1 MALTALQWMTLIV
14 FFVTIA
20 AVVVN
25 KLDATVAALLGVVVM
40 IWMGTMTEVEA
51 AKLVDWNVMAIL
63 VGIWI
68 MAGYFGRTGVPSW
81 LSVQSLK
88 LSGGKP
94 GLLILVLSML
104 TGLLSMF
111 IDNVVCILMMAPVAL
126 PLARALGIPAT
137 PLVLMIGF
145 SANFMGTALLLG
157 DLPPQMLHSVAGAEF
172 FDFIWQ
178 HGRPSSF
185 PILMVSFIITL
196 AFMYFYGFRSIGKPA
211 AEGVASIKSD
221 IQDPTFAFI
230 AVGMFLL
237 TVFAMAMREF
247 LGVKLGFIALTGAVI
262 LVLIIE
268 IMGDKLKEAPSF
280 EHIVQELDWRAVFFY
295 IALFALVGGLEKT
308 HILDMMANWMK
319 PMFAQNYA
327 LGATVLYWVTIPIVG
342 IVEHDAYILTFLNT
356 IKELGA
362 QGVPPWPLWWVV
374 LWAGTLGSNLTV
386 AGAPALY
393 VALRIAEKE
402 EDRKVSL
409 REFLSWSLPFCL
421 VSAVVCYVLGDAD
434 LGPALRELRRSTH
447 VQEHPRSD
455 RRLFAVAEGGGARR
469 RAGQGARRQGHGL
482 LRRAAGDAGRLS
494 QQPAGRLRP
503 AGEHEQMI
511 EKTAAKHLDVD
522 RAPREEGAAYASKA
536 CTSPTTIPPTP
547 SSTSRRRKSATSS

>member
-1 MALTALQWMTLIV
+1 MNTLQWMTLIV
-14 FFVTIA
+14 FGITIA
-20 AVVVN
+20 AVVIN
-25 KLDATVAALLGVVVM
+25 KLDATVMALLGVVVM

-51 AKLVDWNVMAIL
+51 AQLVDWNVMAIL

-68 MAGYFGRTGVPSW
+68 IAGYFGKTGVPSW

-88 LSGGKP
+88 WSGGHP
-94 GLLILVLSML
+94 GFLILVLSML

-137 PLVLMIGF
+137 PFVLMIGF

-185 PILMVSFIITL
+185 PILMVAFVVTL
-196 AFMYFYGFRSIGKPA
+196 AFMYVYGFRSIGKPT

-221 IQDPTFAFI
+221 IQDPLFAFI

-262 LVLIIE
+262 LVLIVE
-268 IMGDKLKEAPSF
+268 VMGEKLKGAPSF

-308 HILDMMANWMK
+308 HILDMLANWMR
-319 PMFAQNYA
+319 PIFVENYA
-327 LGATVLYWVTIPIVG
+327 LGATILFWVTIPIVG

-409 REFLSWSLPFCL
+409 REFLSWSIPFCL
-421 VSAVVCYVLGDAD
+421 VSSFVTYMLGDAD
-434 LGPALRELRRSTH
+434 LGPALRKIRKRRSHH
-447 VQEHPRSD
+447 VQEHPHSD
-455 RRLFAVAEGGGARR
+455 RRLAAVAEGRR
-469 RAGQGARRQGHGL
+469 EGRGAGQGGRRQSHRL
-482 LRRAAGDAGRLS
+482 LRGAARDAGRLPQS
-494 QQPAGRLRP
+494 SAGRFP
-503 AGEHEQMI
+503 AACRACGDHRE
-511 EKTAAKHLDVD
+511 D
-522 RAPREEGAAYASKA
+522 RSQAP
-536 CTSPTTIPPTP
+536 
-547 SSTSRRRKSATSS
+547 